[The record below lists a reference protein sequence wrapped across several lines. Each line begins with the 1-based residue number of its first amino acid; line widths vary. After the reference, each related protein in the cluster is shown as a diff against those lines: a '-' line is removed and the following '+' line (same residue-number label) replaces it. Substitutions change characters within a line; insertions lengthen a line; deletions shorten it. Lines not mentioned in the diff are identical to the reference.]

1 MLSESEK
8 LFLQLPDRCPSS
20 RQIIIDLPD
29 ENKEKPKDSFIS
41 EELMMEM
48 MDTQREGDNGDKIVD
63 DEATTTTSTSTATE
77 SLLIT

>member
-41 EELMMEM
+41 EELMM
-48 MDTQREGDNGDKIVD
+48 DTQREGDNGDKIVD